1 MLISLLKR
9 LWSFGANIASNR
21 QTRWTAIATY
31 GKRFLLLLNYK
42 PLDTHHIINI
52 SLGSGLQSFFFSL
65 FFRLAQA
72 GVQRHDCSSL

>member
-31 GKRFLLLLNYK
+31 GKRFLLLNYK

-72 GVQRHDCSSL
+72 GVQWHDCSSL